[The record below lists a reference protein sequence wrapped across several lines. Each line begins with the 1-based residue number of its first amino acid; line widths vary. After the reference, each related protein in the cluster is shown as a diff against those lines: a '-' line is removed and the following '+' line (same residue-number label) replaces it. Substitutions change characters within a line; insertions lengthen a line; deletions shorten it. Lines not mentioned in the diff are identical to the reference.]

1 MKAIA
6 GLMLLPGSLGSASA
20 LTPLADDCLEFF
32 AGE

>member
-6 GLMLLPGSLGSASA
+6 GLMLLLGSLGSASA
-20 LTPLADDCLEFF
+20 LTPLPDDSPKFF